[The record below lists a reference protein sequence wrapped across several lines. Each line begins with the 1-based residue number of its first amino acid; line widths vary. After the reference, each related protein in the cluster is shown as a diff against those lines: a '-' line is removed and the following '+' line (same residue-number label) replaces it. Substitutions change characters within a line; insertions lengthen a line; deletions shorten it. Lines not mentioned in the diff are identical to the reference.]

1 MEATKLLLHGSLEP
15 LFRHS
20 VALCRLAHQDFQCC
34 PFQIYQ
40 MIDEREATDRIDQAE
55 SRNFRGVNRRRQ
67 DALKIQV
74 LKA

>member
-1 MEATKLLLHGSLEP
+1 MEATTLHLPGSLEP
-15 LFRHS
+15 QFRHS
-20 VALCRLAHQDFQCC
+20 VALCRLAHQDFQRC

-40 MIDEREATDRIDQAE
+40 MIDEREAMDRIDQAE
-55 SRNFRGVNRRRQ
+55 SKDFRGVNRRRQ